1 MSLHRIVATAG
12 ALAVVAIL
20 SAAPAFAGNAHFIAA
35 HTSASAS
42 GTDLVVKFK
51 EAGLE
56 SGSVETVQASAHLD
70 ATYQCVNKGNHNPD
84 DPKKTTVSADVSQ
97 SGQFTAGKNGN
108 LVGSLALS
116 APAAATVL
124 DCPNGQRATL
134 TVVSW
139 SDISIADLTS
149 GAFLAIPGTFTAGA
163 PID

>member
-1 MSLHRIVATAG
+1 MSLNRILAAAG
-12 ALAVVAIL
+12 AIAAATVI
-20 SAAPAFAGNAHFIAA
+20 SAAPAIAGNAHFIAN

-42 GTDLVVKFK
+42 GTSLLVKFK

-56 SGSVETVQASAHLD
+56 SGSVETVQVSAHLD
-70 ATYQCVNKGNHNPD
+70 ATYQCVNKGNHNPN
-84 DPKKTTVSADVSQ
+84 DPKKTTISSDVSE

-108 LVGSLALS
+108 LVGSLSLS

-124 DCPNGQRATL
+124 DCPNGQKATL
-134 TVVSW
+134 TVVTW

-149 GAFLAIPGTFTAGA
+149 GAHLELAGTFSAGT

>member
-1 MSLHRIVATAG
+1 MSLNRILAAAGAVATAT
-12 ALAVVAIL
+12 AI

-35 HTSASAS
+35 HTTASAS
-42 GTDLVVKFK
+42 GTDLLVKFK

-70 ATYQCVNKGNHNPD
+70 ATYQCVNKGNHNPN
-84 DPKKTTVSADVSQ
+84 DPKKTTVSADVSE

-108 LVGSLALS
+108 LVGSLSLS

-124 DCPNGQRATL
+124 DCPNGQKATL
-134 TVVSW
+134 TVVTW

-149 GAFLAIPGTFTAGA
+149 GAFLAIPGTFTAGT

>member
-1 MSLHRIVATAG
+1 MFRNRILAAAG
-12 ALAVVAIL
+12 AVAAATVI
-20 SAAPAFAGNAHFIAA
+20 SAAPALAGNAHFIAA

-42 GTDLVVKFK
+42 GTDLLVQFK

-84 DPKKTTVSADVSQ
+84 DPKKTTISADVSE
-97 SGQFTAGKNGN
+97 SGLFTAGKNGN
-108 LVGSLALS
+108 LVGSLSLS

-124 DCPNGQRATL
+124 DCPNGQKATL
-134 TVVSW
+134 TVVTW

-149 GAFLAIPGTFTAGA
+149 GAFLAIAGTFTAGT